1 MGLMATWDWTDAGR
15 RHRRASCT
23 FPVIR
28 VKEFLMKSLPILAVL
43 SATLALGVAF
53 GQLPEVKPPPPPIS
67 TVAQSVKDEAIT
79 AKVTD
84 ALSSDAELK
93 GMEFTVATTDA
104 IVTINGTA
112 NAADQIARA
121 LAIARAVEGVKSVT
135 SILGVKPS

>member
-1 MGLMATWDWTDAGR
+1 MPVASPDA
-15 RHRRASCT
+15 HHALS
-23 FPVIR
+23 PAIR
-28 VKEFLMKSLPILAVL
+28 VKELPMKSLSILAVI

-53 GQLPEVKPPPPPIS
+53 AELPEVKPLPVPKS
-67 TVAQSVKDEAIT
+67 TVAQSVDDAAIT
-79 AKVTD
+79 AKVTT
-84 ALSSDAELK
+84 ALSSDLELK

-121 LAIARAVEGVKSVT
+121 LAIARAVKGVKSVT